1 MAAEPGCPAPA
12 IEVRNLWKT
21 YGHVEAL
28 RGIDLTVPSGT
39 FLTIFG
45 PNGAGKTTLM
55 KVLATLARPTEGS
68 ARVGGH
74 DVTKDAAR
82 VRQQVGVISHN
93 TYLYPQLTALENLAF
108 YGRMYGL
115 KRAND
120 RSVEL
125 LEQMGLSGRRHD
137 RVGTFSRGMQQ
148 RLSVARAL
156 LHDPTL
162 LLLDE
167 PYTGLDQHASRVLGT
182 VLEGLGDGKRTVI
195 MTTHNLQEGLES
207 CDRVAILVNGRLIF
221 EQAAQE
227 VDRSGFQAT
236 YFGCVERATQ
246 R

>member
-1 MAAEPGCPAPA
+1 MPVERPLLSPAV
-12 IEVRNLWKT
+12 EVKNLWKA

-28 RGIDLTVPSGT
+28 RGVHLNVAEGS

-55 KVLATLARPTEGS
+55 KVLATLARPSEGS
-68 ARVGGH
+68 VFVGGY
-74 DVTKDAAR
+74 DVTKDAGR
-82 VRQQVGVISHN
+82 VRRLVGVISHN
-93 TYLYPQLTALENLAF
+93 TYLYPQLTAMENLAF

-115 KRAND
+115 KRVQD
-120 RSVEL
+120 RSGEL
-125 LEQMGLSGRRHD
+125 LQQMGLSGRRHD

-156 LHDPTL
+156 LHEPTL

-167 PYTGLDQHASRVLGT
+167 PYTGLDQHASRVLGR
-182 VLEGLGDGKRTVI
+182 VLEGLRDGHRTVV

-207 CDRVAILVNGRLIF
+207 CDRVAILVNGRLVF
-221 EQAAQE
+221 EEAAQE
-227 VDRSGFQAT
+227 VDRTGFQAT
-236 YFGCVERATQ
+236 YFACVEKARK

>member
-1 MAAEPGCPAPA
+1 MPGEKTQVPRAV
-12 IEVRNLWKT
+12 EVKNLWKT

-28 RGIDLTVPSGT
+28 RGVDLNVAEGS

-55 KVLATLARPTEGS
+55 KVLATLARPS
-68 ARVGGH
+68 
-74 DVTKDAAR
+74 
-82 VRQQVGVISHN
+82 VRRLVGVISHN
-93 TYLYPQLTALENLAF
+93 TYLYPQLTAMENLAF

-115 KRAND
+115 KHVED
-120 RSVEL
+120 RSGEL
-125 LEQMGLSGRRHD
+125 LQQMGLSGRRHD

-156 LHDPTL
+156 LHEPTL

-167 PYTGLDQHASRVLGT
+167 PYTGLDQHASRVLAR
-182 VLEGLGDGKRTVI
+182 VLEGLRDGHRTVI

-207 CDRVAILVNGRLIF
+207 CDRVAILVKGRLVF
-221 EQAAQE
+221 EEAGDA
-227 VDRSGFQAT
+227 VDRVGFQAT
-236 YFGCVERATQ
+236 YFACVEKARK

>member
-1 MAAEPGCPAPA
+1 MLAEMHRAVAAV
-12 IEVRNLWKT
+12 EVKNLWKV

-28 RGIDLTVPSGT
+28 KGVDLTVAEGS

-55 KVLATLARPTEGS
+55 KVLATLARPTDGS
-68 ARVGGH
+68 ALVGGH
-74 DVTKDAAR
+74 DVTREAGA
-82 VRQQVGVISHN
+82 VRKRVGVISHN
-93 TYLYPQLTALENLAF
+93 TYLYPQLTAMENLAF

-115 KRAND
+115 KRARE
-120 RSVEL
+120 RSTQL
-125 LEQMGLSGRRHD
+125 LEQLGLATRMHD
-137 RVGTFSRGMQQ
+137 RVATFSRGMQQ

-156 LHDPTL
+156 LHEPEL

-167 PYTGLDQHASRVLGT
+167 PYTGLDQHASRILAG
-182 VLEGLGDGKRTVI
+182 VLEGLRDGQRTVV

-207 CDRVAILVNGRLIF
+207 CDRVAILARGRMVF
-221 EQAAQE
+221 EEAAAE

-236 YFGCVERATQ
+236 YFACVERAWG

>member
-1 MAAEPGCPAPA
+1 VVADEFGSAPA
-12 IEVRNLWKT
+12 IEVNNLWKT
-21 YGHVEAL
+21 YGPVEAL
-28 RGIDLTVPSGT
+28 RGVDLTVAGGS

-55 KVLATLARPTEGS
+55 KVLATLVRPTDGS
-68 ARVGGH
+68 ALVGGH
-74 DVTKDAAR
+74 DVKRDAGQ
-82 VRQQVGVISHN
+82 VRRQVGVISHN

-115 KRAND
+115 KRAQD

-156 LHDPTL
+156 LHDPAL

-167 PYTGLDQHASRVLGT
+167 PYTGLDQHASRILSR
-182 VLEGLGDGKRTVI
+182 VLEAVPDGRRTVV
-195 MTTHNLQEGLES
+195 MTTHNLQEGLER
-207 CDRVAILVNGRLIF
+207 CDRVAILVDGRLVLD
-221 EQAAQE
+221 QAAQD
-227 VDRSGFQAT
+227 VDKSGFQAT
-236 YFGCVERATQ
+236 YFSCVEKAR
-246 R
+246 RR